1 MVKLSKLHNEEGVT
15 GVAIAI
21 PIAAMEEVSAR
32 FENTLYRYII
42 RKRLAFPLVETY
54 VKNTWAK
61 YGIERVMLHSGFFFF
76 QFATSDGMERVIE
89 SGPWLIRLVPLILNI
104 WTPNSKLRRDA
115 IAIAPLWVKLHNVPI
130 AAYTKTGLSLITS
143 QLGRPIMLDSYTSNM
158 CLKSWGRNT
167 YVRALIEVSSEK
179 ELIDS
184 LVVAIPFP
192 NGTGHTLETIE
203 VEYEWEPPRC
213 DSCKNFDHNN
223 EHCPKKAKDI
233 VTEQTKDQNKD
244 NGFTRVSHKRGK
256 GNYTSKNKQVAGI
269 KLNKPNLNLY
279 YHPVAK
285 SIPKVGETSSKQPHG
300 DVVNQG
306 MQDTQGN
313 IKESS
318 KAINIVTND
327 SDSEE
332 VEEVVL
338 EEPIVHKDEIKDNK
352 GTSNPSVEF
361 PHGSRI
367 ILGWNPND
375 VDMVTISQDAQVM
388 HTRLWFKADKK
399 VLFCSFIYAHNS
411 DFNAALN
418 LADHSAGPSTFD
430 ISMREFKDCVEDIE
444 VSDVNH
450 LGLRF
455 TWNQKPQ
462 GDAGTLKKIDRVMA
476 SLEFNDD
483 IVRDGWSRHVSGFY
497 MFQVVKK
504 LKFLK
509 KPLRKLL
516 YDKGN
521 VHLNVKRLR
530 TELDRVQIDLDL
542 DPFNLDLRE
551 EEACYVKAFNDAL
564 LMEERFLQQKA
575 KIDWLKASDFKNTRL
590 FPQVGKGRI
599 SRSRIDV
606 VSCLDGSQLEG
617 DQGIVS
623 NDVTRTVKEFFTNGT
638 LLKELNHTIIALIPK
653 IASPSHINDYR
664 PKSCCNVM
672 YKCIS
677 KILSNRIKDSLKD
690 LVSLNQSAFVRSP
703 LGKCGLHQG
712 DPLSPYLFTLI
723 MEVFTLMLQRRVRV
737 TQSFTYHQYCS
748 KLDLINLCFADDL
761 FLFAYGDADSARVIM
776 DKGRMPVKYL
786 GVPLILTRLVY
797 RGCKELIEKASV
809 FILPTR
815 ILLDLKQLMR
825 GFLWC
830 QGDIRKRK
838 AKVAWDVVCLPKKEG
853 GLGIRKLDVFNKA
866 LMISHIWSLLNR
878 KESLWVRWIHAYKLN
893 GRSFWNVPFRGNMTW
908 GWRKVLQL
916 RPMLWQYVWYKIGDG
931 SMVSLW
937 HDRWDHSSPLSDI
950 VSSRDIHRAGL
961 NMGTM
966 IKESICNGQ
975 WRWSSEWSVKY
986 PSLAVIN
993 VPSVMPNMRDSL
1005 EWRVL
1010 GLPTVSSSLNAIVDA
1025 IIARPKRRSVRGIIA
1040 RLVFAALTY
1049 FIWEGWS
1056 EKEIRL
1062 GDGLMMRSMNMMMI
1076 RVKSKD

>member
-21 PIAAMEEVSAR
+21 PIAASGR
-32 FENTLYRYII
+32 RWSCIGLRTRCYRLNII

-61 YGIERVMLHSGFFFF
+61 
-76 QFATSDGMERVIE
+76 VIE

-115 IAIAPLWVKLHNVPI
+115 ITTAPLWVKLHNVPI

-256 GNYTSKNKQVAGI
+256 GNNTSKNKQVAGI

-279 YHPVAK
+279 YHPVA
-285 SIPKVGETSSKQPHG
+285 
-300 DVVNQG
+300 N
-306 MQDTQGN
+306 
-313 IKESS
+313 S
-318 KAINIVTND
+318 KAINIATND

-338 EEPIVHKDEIKDNK
+338 EEPIVHKDKIKDNK

-399 VLFCSFIYAHNS
+399 VIFCSFIYAHNRNRPWCLLG

-430 ISMREFKDCVEDIE
+430 ISMREFKDRVEDIE

-450 LGLRF
+450 SGLRF

-462 GDAGTLKKIDRVMA
+462 GDAGTLKKINHVMA
-476 SLEFNDD
+476 SLEFNDVYTGLHAIFQPYRISNHSLDVLKVPMLSPIRPKTFKFPNILVHDVRFQD
-483 IVRDGWSRHVSGFY
+483 IVRDG
-497 MFQVVKK
+497 
-504 LKFLK
+504 
-509 KPLRKLL
+509 
-516 YDKGN
+516 
-521 VHLNVKRLR
+521 LR

-551 EEACYVKAFNDAL
+551 EEACY
-564 LMEERFLQQKA
+564 
-575 KIDWLKASDFKNTRL
+575 ASDFKNTRL

-617 DQGIVS
+617 DQV
-623 NDVTRTVKEFFTNGT
+623 
-638 LLKELNHTIIALIPK
+638 AP
-653 IASPSHINDYR
+653 
-664 PKSCCNVM
+664 
-672 YKCIS
+672 
-677 KILSNRIKDSLKD
+677 
-690 LVSLNQSAFVRSP
+690 AFVAHYTSF
-703 LGKCGLHQG
+703 LGQQGVLH
-712 DPLSPYLFTLI
+712 
-723 MEVFTLMLQRRVRV
+723 
-737 TQSFTYHQYCS
+737 
-748 KLDLINLCFADDL
+748 
-761 FLFAYGDADSARVIM
+761 
-776 DKGRMPVKYL
+776 
-786 GVPLILTRLVY
+786 
-797 RGCKELIEKASV
+797 
-809 FILPTR
+809 
-815 ILLDLKQLMR
+815 LLDTN
-825 GFLWC
+825 
-830 QGDIRKRK
+830 D
-838 AKVAWDVVCLPKKEG
+838 
-853 GLGIRKLDVFNKA
+853 
-866 LMISHIWSLLNR
+866 
-878 KESLWVRWIHAYKLN
+878 
-893 GRSFWNVPFRGNMTW
+893 
-908 GWRKVLQL
+908 
-916 RPMLWQYVWYKIGDG
+916 
-931 SMVSLW
+931 
-937 HDRWDHSSPLSDI
+937 
-950 VSSRDIHRAGL
+950 
-961 NMGTM
+961 
-966 IKESICNGQ
+966 
-975 WRWSSEWSVKY
+975 
-986 PSLAVIN
+986 
-993 VPSVMPNMRDSL
+993 
-1005 EWRVL
+1005 
-1010 GLPTVSSSLNAIVDA
+1010 
-1025 IIARPKRRSVRGIIA
+1025 
-1040 RLVFAALTY
+1040 
-1049 FIWEGWS
+1049 
-1056 EKEIRL
+1056 
-1062 GDGLMMRSMNMMMI
+1062 
-1076 RVKSKD
+1076 